1 MQMNG
6 VPDASTSPAP
16 ARRSSRTFRPKVGV
30 LAAATLFVSINIWTG
45 CPLVAV
51 YIGSHVEYWVGAPSP
66 SGGVTMTAVFTV
78 VIVLAVLVFGMAW
91 ALVRLGGAYDRLVGR
106 PAGARQTSPWL
117 RSLRGE
123 REDAARER
131 RRISLP
137 ERIVVLSVLA
147 CALTFEVWF
156 FFFAGSSLPHN

>member
-1 MQMNG
+1 MNV
-6 VPDASTSPAP
+6 VPEAPTSPTP
-16 ARRSSRTFRPKVGV
+16 AGQSSGAFRPKVAV

-51 YIGSHVEYWVGAPSP
+51 YIGSHVEYWAGAPSP
-66 SGGVTMTAVFTV
+66 SNGVTMTAVFAV
-78 VIVLAVLVFGMAW
+78 VIVLALLVFGMAW
-91 ALVRLGGAYDRLVGR
+91 ALIRLGNAYDRLVGR
-106 PAGARQTSPWL
+106 PPGARHTSPWL

-131 RRISLP
+131 QRISLP
-137 ERIVVLSVLA
+137 ERIVVFSVLA